1 MKIKE
6 HGAVRAEYVFIP
18 RDFLL
23 PVSCVIRQE
32 MVPSTKELTV
42 MILLSIFQDII
53 ASCKANTKI
62 SNLFAGQFLHNIS
75 LVLNED

>member
-23 PVSCVIRQE
+23 PVFCVIQQE

-42 MILLSIFQDII
+42 MILLSIFQDIMV
-53 ASCKANTKI
+53 SCRGNIRI
-62 SNLFAGQFLHNIS
+62 SNLFVEQFHHNTS
-75 LVLNED
+75 LALNKG